1 MKYNYLLEYI
11 DTFSYQKKVKNLIEQ
26 EGFSNNQISEY
37 ELEETPLDHA
47 LIDLDT
53 YSFLSKKKVILIR
66 GVELLDIQKKETN
79 HLFQYLENPDPNKL
93 LIMSSKKLD
102 GKKKITKELK
112 KRVTYLKL
120 ESNPANVIQE
130 ELNNYQLE
138 TGVINTLLEYTN
150 SNLDAI
156 KTECEK
162 LKQFKFLEK
171 EIKKEDIKK
180 ICYKHLGDSTQIV
193 FDLVRCISIKNKKEA
208 LTTYK
213 KFQEYQID
221 DINIMGLLESQL
233 RLLEQVDLLSKENKK
248 KQQIANDLEIHPYRI
263 EKTLEL
269 LRGISKKEIDELILS
284 LAELDYKIKSGIYES
299 KNTLEMYILN
309 L

>member
-53 YSFLSKKKVILIR
+53 YSFLSEKKVILIR

-112 KRVTYLKL
+112 KRATYLKL
-120 ESNPANVIQE
+120 ESNPATVIQE

-138 TGVINTLLEYTN
+138 PGVINTLLEYTN
-150 SNLDAI
+150 NNLDAI

-221 DINIMGLLESQL
+221 DINIMGLLENQL

-248 KQQIANDLEIHPYRI
+248 KQQIADYLEIHPYRI

-269 LRGISKKEIDELILS
+269 LRGISKKEIDELIFS

-299 KNTLEMYILN
+299 KNPLEMYILN